1 MGGWV
6 GGWVFPLPDQRL
18 KRILMG
24 ALCLVLGTAP
34 RVVIEEPQDGGDLV
48 FEALHDKS
56 WTVRATIDNFKMGVD
71 VGYAC
76 VFLDGLYKGC
86 SVDANL
92 VLVFDDPGLDY
103 TWHLLEVR
111 LLDAQDQQVAPSV
124 LAEFRAGVR
133 PCSVPITEHITS
145 LVAQGLAWQ
154 HQVMGTSSDITC
166 VSSLREALHSSV
178 HMTVTPEPEEE
189 EEESYLAHAT
199 LWADE
204 ESLAAVMPFANYRR
218 WRRQGAMSSRNVSVS
233 LAKQHQPLLLHN
245 ATIYY
250 PGLVLAPSAAAGLQ
264 FADRVQAEGGD
275 RVLYNLRGPCDDRN
289 LVAVVPSGPGML
301 DGELAGAIVVQQ
313 IWGDSF
319 YHWMIECL
327 PRLAA
332 IPGNVLHNA
341 SVALLVPALDGF
353 INESLSLLGIHH
365 SRLRALMHDT
375 YYIAQDV
382 WLPPPGV
389 CGLGPATR
397 LLRRMN
403 SLLRLELV
411 RREAQEEN
419 EENVRK
425 CLVVQRKDG
434 GGRDV
439 TNHDEFLRALH
450 LLPSWCAGRWQVGC
464 LWHRSWYRVRGG
476 MK

>member
-1 MGGWV
+1 
-6 GGWVFPLPDQRL
+6 
-18 KRILMG
+18 
-24 ALCLVLGTAP
+24 
-34 RVVIEEPQDGGDLV
+34 VVIEEPQDGGDLV

-218 WRRQGAMSSRNVSVS
+218 WR
-233 LAKQHQPLLLHN
+233 
-245 ATIYY
+245 T
-250 PGLVLAPSAAAGLQ
+250 
-264 FADRVQAEGGD
+264 
-275 RVLYNLRGPCDDRN
+275 
-289 LVAVVPSGPGML
+289 
-301 DGELAGAIVVQQ
+301 
-313 IWGDSF
+313 
-319 YHWMIECL
+319 
-327 PRLAA
+327 
-332 IPGNVLHNA
+332 
-341 SVALLVPALDGF
+341 
-353 INESLSLLGIHH
+353 
-365 SRLRALMHDT
+365 SRLREET
-375 YYIAQDV
+375 
-382 WLPPPGV
+382 V
-389 CGLGPATR
+389 CFTIYAGRAPTGT
-397 LLRRMN
+397 
-403 SLLRLELV
+403 SLLLSLPGPECLT
-411 RREAQEEN
+411 EN
-419 EENVRK
+419 WRGPLWSSK
-425 CLVVQRKDG
+425 SG
-434 GGRDV
+434 V
-439 TNHDEFLRALH
+439 TRFII
-450 LLPSWCAGRWQVGC
+450 G
-464 LWHRSWYRVRGG
+464 
-476 MK
+476 